1 MFLFLL
7 SLFLGLK
14 FLDPKLGN
22 LVMNFRQNIGRV
34 PSEAVAVVRRHN
46 IDWTSGPQYLQTFHY
61 NSVKLMSSSII
72 DQNNFVH

>member
-1 MFLFLL
+1 MFLFFL

-34 PSEAVAVVRRHN
+34 LSEAVAVVRPHN
-46 IDWTSGPQYLQTFHY
+46 IDMDLNILQQTFHS
-61 NSVKLMSSSII
+61 NSVKLVSSSII
-72 DQNNFVH
+72 NQNSFL

>member
-1 MFLFLL
+1 MFLLFL

-34 PSEAVAVVRRHN
+34 LSEVVAVVRPHN
-46 IDWTSGPQYLQTFHY
+46 IPRQTFHS
-61 NSVKLMSSSII
+61 NSVKLMSSFI
-72 DQNNFVH
+72 NN